1 MIMPLP
7 EFDGVMA
14 RLVPPGGPGAAVAIE
29 RGGEVIHSAG
39 YGLANIEWSIAIT
52 PTTVFRIG
60 SITKQFTAAAI
71 MRLAEGGKLSIDDP
85 IEAYL
90 PDYPVAGRR
99 ITLRHLLTH
108 TSGIKNYTALTNF
121 DFGGRGLRPAALIGV
136 FKDLP
141 PDFEP
146 GERANY
152 SNSGYA
158 LLGAVIEAVSG
169 QAYQDHLAEQFFAPL
184 GLGQTYYLH
193 DRPIVPQRASGYS
206 QGAET
211 RNAAPMAM
219 NNAYAAGALGS
230 TVLDLLRWQSA
241 LRGGRVVSPESYA
254 AMTTAARL
262 NDGSATLFGLGL
274 RSLNYRGRRVV
285 EHAGGINGFL
295 AELAY
300 WPEAD
305 LTIAVLSNSEAFPVE
320 QALYSLARR
329 ALGLADTL
337 REAWPQPSVDLL
349 ACAGTYRFQKW
360 PVAFAAD
367 EHGLRADFPRWGSR
381 FRPAG
386 PGLFWPEQ
394 DPEALLRFEDLD
406 QGRYQKVT
414 WEGYF
419 DPIVGVRVGE
429 G

>member
-1 MIMPLP
+1 MPQP
-7 EFDGVMA
+7 EFDDLMA
-14 RLVPPGGPGAAVAIE
+14 RLAPPGGPGAAMAIQ

-39 YGLANIEWSIAIT
+39 YGLANIEWNMPIT

-71 MRLAEGGKLSIDDP
+71 LRLAEHGRLSIDDP
-85 IEAYL
+85 IEAHL

-108 TSGIKNYTALTNF
+108 TSGIKNYTALPNF
-121 DFGGRGLRPAALIGV
+121 NFGGKSLRPAALIGV

-141 PDFEP
+141 LDFEP

-158 LLGAVIEAVSG
+158 LLGAVIEAITG
-169 QAYQDHLAEQFFAPL
+169 QSYQDHVAEQFFAPL
-184 GLGQTYYLH
+184 GLSQTYYLH

-211 RNAAPMAM
+211 RNAAPLAM

-230 TVLDLLRWQSA
+230 TVLDLLQWERA

-254 AMTTAARL
+254 AMTTATRL
-262 NDGSATLFGLGL
+262 NDGAPTLYGLGL
-274 RSLNYRGRRVV
+274 RSLDYRGRRVV

-295 AELAY
+295 AELGH

-320 QALYSLARR
+320 QALYALARR
-329 ALGLADTL
+329 ALGLADAART
-337 REAWPQPSVDLL
+337 EAPQSPAGLA
-349 ACAGTYRFQKW
+349 ACAGTYGFDKW
-360 PVAFAAD
+360 PVAFTIAD
-367 EHGLRADFPRWGSR
+367 GVLCADFPRWGSR
-381 FRPAG
+381 FKPAG
-386 PGLFWPEQ
+386 PGLFWLQQ

-406 QGRYQKVT
+406 QGRYQMVR

-419 DPIVGVRVGE
+419 DPVAGVRLPAG
-429 G
+429 